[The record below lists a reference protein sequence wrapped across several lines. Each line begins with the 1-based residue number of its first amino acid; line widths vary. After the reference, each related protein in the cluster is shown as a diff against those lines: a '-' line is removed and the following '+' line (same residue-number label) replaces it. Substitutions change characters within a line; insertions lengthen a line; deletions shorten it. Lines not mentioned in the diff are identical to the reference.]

1 MSPDAMFQ
9 NNNQNDSEF
18 GYVSRTGSRI
28 DFKTKSRKI
37 VEISQKIPNPTLGT
51 IKMVEETLSK
61 MSEYPTKN
69 KLWRTLPRQVQYP
82 IFKEILK
89 YLEESNKLIV
99 DKDGKIIWIFAD
111 NPKLKELKRTSKSLL
126 NQ

>member
-1 MSPDAMFQ
+1 MNPDMFQ
-9 NNNQNDSEF
+9 NTESKSDSRFSSSIISGNEQ
-18 GYVSRTGSRI
+18 
-28 DFKTKSRKI
+28 KT
-37 VEISQKIPNPTLGT
+37 PNPTLGT
-51 IKMVEETLSK
+51 IKMVEESLSK

-99 DKDGKIIWIFAD
+99 DKDGKIIWTFVD
-111 NPKLKELKRTSKSLL
+111 NPELEKLKENSKSLL
-126 NQ
+126 S